1 MGTTTSVSLDD
12 LVNETL
18 AELYA
23 VTEFPRSVTVGAT
36 ALETVQATTLT
47 LGDGADTVGVSD
59 VLEAAGG
66 ELMLVTAKSDA
77 AVPVFTVARGYM
89 GTPRETVAT
98 GGTLLLN
105 PTHPRTRIVRALER
119 AFDGPLTAHLPLI
132 VSEVLQQP
140 DDMVYVPLP
149 EECLRVFEVR
159 YMDPG
164 AGRIIDIDG
173 WVFEDHVP
181 VSVVPS
187 GKALRVPT
195 FVSPDDDLWVTFHS
209 TYEWVNGTVRVP
221 VGARDLPVLF
231 AVAYLVSGR
240 EVSRT
245 ELDRVEEWNQE
256 QAVRQGISIRI
267 TRELWGNFYR
277 RLDEA
282 RRVNPTP
289 KNRVYRKW
297 RVR

>member
-1 MGTTTSVSLDD
+1 MGTTTTVTLGD

-23 VTEFPRSVTVGAT
+23 VTEYPRSVTVGSA

-47 LGDGADTVGVSD
+47 LGDGADSVGVSD
-59 VLEAAGG
+59 VLEAPAG
-66 ELMLVTAKSDA
+66 ELLLVVGKSSD
-77 AVPVFTVARGYM
+77 AVPVFTVSRGYM
-89 GTPRETVAT
+89 GTARETVAT

-105 PTHPRTRIVRALER
+105 PTHPRTRIVRALQR

-132 VSEVLQQP
+132 TSEVFNQP
-140 DDMVYVPLP
+140 DDMVHVPLP
-149 EECLRVFEVR
+149 ERCLRVFEVR

-181 VSVVPS
+181 VTVVPS

-195 FVSPDDDLWVTFHS
+195 VVAPDDDLWVTYHS
-209 TYEWVNGTVRVP
+209 VYEWSGDTVRLP

-282 RRVNPTP
+282 KRVNPVP
-289 KNRVYRKW
+289 KTRVYRKW